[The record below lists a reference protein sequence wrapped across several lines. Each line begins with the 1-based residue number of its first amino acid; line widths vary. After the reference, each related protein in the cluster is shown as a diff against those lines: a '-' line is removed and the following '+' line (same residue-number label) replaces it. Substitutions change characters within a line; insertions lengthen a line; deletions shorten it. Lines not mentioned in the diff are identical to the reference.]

1 MSSIT
6 KRIFFVLFLTGIPPA
21 CAWWDPGYIT
31 DISTTN
37 LYGIPAALKK
47 EDPKL
52 DKFALVATRRVSAD
66 RAVVLVGTGSF
77 PWWSGPFG
85 LFLVDPLA
93 GKLIR
98 KIAAVTSIDP
108 RNAMPDIKTAGL
120 GYVTIVHEDVDSGGE
135 LARRKYFFNE
145 LSTATA
151 TSQSYKPVRIKA
163 ITRFNDSLY
172 FTGQEGENGVI
183 IRLGLKND
191 KPASGDW
198 EIIRTISGQKLS
210 PITFSKI
217 ERDGLRMYTP
227 SETYAYDGKA
237 WARNAGADTR
247 YFRPQQEPCSLPM
260 EDLEKYQELYDKCE
274 KERRV
279 LGDAAMV
286 GYSGRCET
294 ENPGEYAG
302 LPDSYTYILERHE
315 LSARLIDISKTPL
328 RRFFVWNSRSGYEEK
343 TATGIYEIKSNSCK
357 FYPMPMPNNDILKRY
372 RPELAAQGCGLN
384 DTLGRFQKLGDR
396 IWFCKNFYGGEG
408 QCGVGA
414 AGFFD
419 TKAKVFEILY
429 SSQTAKWSCS
439 ALLAEEKTVWMGL
452 QHIGEGSVSS
462 GGLAEVNPASG
473 EATIHKVPAGTSAI
487 QRAGDS
493 IILGTGEGIYL
504 LSPGGIAT
512 FLGPDVDKDGKY
524 RLNLNEAAI
533 STQADEKQL

>member
-1 MSSIT
+1 MSCIT
-6 KRIFFVLFLTGIPPA
+6 KRIFFVLFLIGSVPPA
-21 CAWWDPGYIT
+21 GAWWDPGYVT

-47 EDPKL
+47 EDPNL
-52 DKFALVATRRVSAD
+52 DKVALITTRRISAD
-66 RAVVLVGTGSF
+66 RAVVLVGTGGF

-85 LFLVDPLA
+85 LFLVDPLS
-93 GKLIR
+93 GKLIK
-98 KIAAVTSIDP
+98 KIAPVTSIDP
-108 RNAMPDIKTAGL
+108 RNAMPDIKTAGP
-120 GYVTIVHEDVDSGGE
+120 GYVTIVQEDVDSGGE
-135 LARRKYFFNE
+135 LVRRKYFFDE
-145 LSTATA
+145 ISTAPA
-151 TSQSYKPVRIKA
+151 TSLSYKPIRINA

-183 IRLGLKND
+183 IRLGLNNE
-191 KPASGDW
+191 KPAAGDW
-198 EIIRTISGQKLS
+198 EIIKNISGQKLS
-210 PITFSKI
+210 PITFSKV
-217 ERDGLRMYTP
+217 EKDGLRMYP
-227 SETYAYDGKA
+227 PAETYAFDGKA
-237 WARNAGADTR
+237 WARSAGADTR
-247 YFRPQQEPCSLPM
+247 YFRPTQEPCSLPM
-260 EDLEKYQELYDKCE
+260 DDLVTYQELYEKWE
-274 KERRV
+274 KERLV

-302 LPDSYTYILERHE
+302 LRDSYTYILDRHE

-328 RRFFVWNSRSGYEEK
+328 RRFFIWNSRSGYEEHNS
-343 TATGIYEIKSNSCK
+343 TGIYEIKSNSCK

-419 TKAKVFEILY
+419 TKVRVFEILY

-462 GGLAEVNPASG
+462 GGLAEVNPATG
-473 EATIHKVPAGTSAI
+473 EAAIHKVPAGISAI
-487 QRAGDS
+487 QRAGDI
-493 IILGTGEGIYL
+493 IILGTGEGIYIL
-504 LSPGGIAT
+504 NAKSEASLI
-512 FLGPDVDKDGKY
+512 GPDV
-524 RLNLNEAAI
+524 NEAGNYMLH
-533 STQADEKQL
+533 SE